1 MSMQKNFHGRVLVML
16 SAVLLF
22 ASSGSLLAEEDF
34 TGEVVQAPGQ
44 TIAPGQA
51 ELIISLAIPQG
62 YELMRDVPILAK
74 VTSKEKGVV
83 ALAEG
88 ATATCRQPKFPLRV
102 PLEAKPGATQL
113 QVDLVLYYCK
123 TKGGGLCITKQAR
136 LNLPVTVDRAA
147 KNKELQAA
155 YKLPAI

>member
-1 MSMQKNFHGRVLVML
+1 MKKNFPLGACMALMTMVVLALTGVAPAGQE
-16 SAVLLF
+16 S
-22 ASSGSLLAEEDF
+22 F

-44 TIAPGQA
+44 TIAPGEA
-51 ELIISLAIPQG
+51 ALVISLDMPPG

-74 VTSKEKGVV
+74 VTSGKKEVV

-88 ATATCRQPKFPLRV
+88 ATTTCRQPKFPLRV
-102 PLEAKPGATQL
+102 PLKAEPGATQL

-123 TKGGGLCITKQAR
+123 SKGGGLCITKEAR
-136 LNLPVTVDRAA
+136 LVLPVTVDGAA

-155 YKLPAI
+155 YKVPAI

>member
-1 MSMQKNFHGRVLVML
+1 MALVMMV
-16 SAVLLF
+16 VLALTLV
-22 ASSGSLLAEEDF
+22 APAAQESF

-51 ELIISLAIPQG
+51 ELVISLNIPQG

-74 VTSKEKGVV
+74 VTSREKGVV

-88 ATATCRQPKFPLRV
+88 ASATCRQPKFPLRV
-102 PLEAKPGATQL
+102 PLQARPGATQL

-136 LNLPVTVDRAA
+136 VILPVTVDRAA

>member
-1 MSMQKNFHGRVLVML
+1 MEKIFFGRVVMML
-16 SAVLLF
+16 AATFFL
-22 ASSGSLLAEEDF
+22 ASMGSLLAQESF
-34 TGEVVQAPGQ
+34 TSEVVQAPGQ

-51 ELIISLAIPQG
+51 ELIISLDMPQG

-74 VTSKEKGVV
+74 VTSREKGVV

-88 ATATCRQPKFPLRV
+88 ASATCRQPKFPLRV
-102 PLEAKPGATQL
+102 PLKAKSGATQL

-123 TKGGGLCITKQAR
+123 TTGGGLCITKQAR

-147 KNKELQAA
+147 KNKEIQAT
-155 YKLPAI
+155 YKVPAI